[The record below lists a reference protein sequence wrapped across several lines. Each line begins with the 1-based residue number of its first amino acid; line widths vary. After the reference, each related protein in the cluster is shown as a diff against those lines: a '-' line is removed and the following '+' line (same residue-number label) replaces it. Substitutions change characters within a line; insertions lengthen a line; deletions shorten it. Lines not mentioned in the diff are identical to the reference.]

1 MTRPRDLAE
10 DGRKDGRLLEGGGWS
25 ALATT
30 RRAPL
35 AMADYWDG
43 CGQLRG
49 LLGELA
55 GRVHIEVAM
64 T

>member
-1 MTRPRDLAE
+1 MTRPRDLAG
-10 DGRKDGRLLEGGGWS
+10 DGRKDGRLLEGGGGGGS

-30 RRAPL
+30 RRA
-35 AMADYWDG
+35 MADYWVCRG
-43 CGQLRG
+43 RLSG
-49 LLGELA
+49 LLDELVA